1 LKHDETLR
9 IAERLATGDTCRN
22 IAKDCNTSPATVS
35 RRANDP
41 AIKQLIDKIREEHYQ
56 DNLQRAKDNFTHFI
70 KECTKTDNNNIRY
83 LGFKASELTLQ
94 SAGVLTSPN
103 PSVYVQN
110 IYNDHST
117 TIISPVIKELLQ
129 NQAKQMEIVAAE
141 YEVIENNEVD
151 DSIGYSNDVC
161 LDNADIAS
169 NVVQSPCSDVQAPCT
184 HSNNITNNGNG
195 EANQ

>member
-1 LKHDETLR
+1 MKHDATLK

-41 AIKQLIDKIREEHYQ
+41 AIKQLIDQIREEHYK
-56 DNLQRAKDNFTHFI
+56 DNLQQAKDNFSHFI
-70 KECTKTDNNNIRY
+70 KNCTTTDNNNIRY

-129 NQAKQMEIVAAE
+129 NQAKQMEAVAAE
-141 YEVIENNEVD
+141 YEVIDNNEVD
-151 DSIGYSNDVC
+151 DSIESSNAVNGSQSMPDG
-161 LDNADIAS
+161 
-169 NVVQSPCSDVQAPCT
+169 VQSPCSDVQAPCT
-184 HSNNITNNGNG
+184 HSNNLTNNGNG

>member
-1 LKHDETLR
+1 MKHDATLK
-9 IAERLATGDTCRN
+9 IAERLAAGDTCRN

-129 NQAKQMEIVAAE
+129 SQAKQMEAVAAE
-141 YEVIENNEVD
+141 YEVIEDNDSVNGSYGD
-151 DSIGYSNDVC
+151 DGSQTPSDV
-161 LDNADIAS
+161 
-169 NVVQSPCSDVQAPCT
+169 VQAPTT
-184 HSNNITNNGNG
+184 HSQSEADNSPTDMYPLGGNVS
-195 EANQ
+195 

>member
-1 LKHDETLR
+1 LKHDATLK
-9 IAERLATGDTCRN
+9 IAERLAAGDTCRN

-70 KECTKTDNNNIRY
+70 KNCTTTDNNNIRY

-129 NQAKQMEIVAAE
+129 NQAKQMEAVAVE
-141 YEVIENNEVD
+141 YEIVD
-151 DSIGYSNDVC
+151 SNDSS
-161 LDNADIAS
+161 LDNAVHGSESMPDDI
-169 NVVQSPCSDVQAPCT
+169 QSPCSDVQASCT
-184 HSNNITNNGNG
+184 HSNNLTNSGNG

>member
-1 LKHDETLR
+1 MVNFTLALEIEQFFDDIDIIILIIEIINNEYFTVWKMFDSNRGWSGYLINDIILDKQYNLWYICYKVIWLKHDETLR

-70 KECTKTDNNNIRY
+70 KNCTTTDNNNIRY

-94 SAGVLTSPN
+94 SAGVLTSRIQAYM
-103 PSVYVQN
+103 SRTF
-110 IYNDHST
+110 T
-117 TIISPVIKELLQ
+117 TITAPLLS
-129 NQAKQMEIVAAE
+129 AR
-141 YEVIENNEVD
+141 
-151 DSIGYSNDVC
+151 
-161 LDNADIAS
+161 
-169 NVVQSPCSDVQAPCT
+169 
-184 HSNNITNNGNG
+184 
-195 EANQ
+195 

>member
-1 LKHDETLR
+1 MKHDETLR
-9 IAERLATGDTCRN
+9 IAERLAAGDTCRN

-41 AIKQLIDKIREEHYQ
+41 AIKQLIDQIREEHYK
-56 DNLQRAKDNFTHFI
+56 DNLQQAKDNFSHFI
-70 KECTKTDNNNIRY
+70 KNCTTTDNNNIRY

-103 PSVYVQN
+103 PSIYVQN

-129 NQAKQMEIVAAE
+129 NQAKQMEAVAAE
-141 YEVIENNEVD
+141 YEVIDNNEVD
-151 DSIGYSNDVC
+151 DSIESSNAVNGSHSMQDG
-161 LDNADIAS
+161 
-169 NVVQSPCSDVQAPCT
+169 VQSPC
-184 HSNNITNNGNG
+184 TNSQCEADNSHTDMYPPGGNVS
-195 EANQ
+195 

>member
-1 LKHDETLR
+1 LKHDATLK
-9 IAERLATGDTCRN
+9 IAERLAAGDTCRN
-22 IAKDCNTSPATVS
+22 IAKECNTSPATVS

-70 KECTKTDNNNIRY
+70 KNCTTTRNNNIRY

-103 PSVYVQN
+103 PSIYVQN

-129 NQAKQMEIVAAE
+129 SQAKQMDTIAAE
-141 YEVIENNEVD
+141 YEIVD
-151 DSIGYSNDVC
+151 SEDSSLDSSHGNDGIQTMP
-161 LDNADIAS
+161 DG
-169 NVVQSPCSDVQAPCT
+169 VQSPCT
-184 HSNNITNNGNG
+184 HSDNLTNSSPTNQFPPGGNVS
-195 EANQ
+195 

>member
-22 IAKDCNTSPATVS
+22 IARDCNTSPATVS

-56 DNLQRAKDNFTHFI
+56 DNLQKAKDNFTHFI

-129 NQAKQMEIVAAE
+129 SQAKQMEAVAAE
-141 YEVIENNEVD
+141 YEVIDNNEVD
-151 DSIGYSNDVC
+151 DSVNGSYGDDGIQTMPDS
-161 LDNADIAS
+161 
-169 NVVQSPCSDVQAPCT
+169 VQTPIT
-184 HSNNITNNGNG
+184 HSQSQADNSPTNQYPPGLDVS
-195 EANQ
+195 